1 MHNTRAPFPFSV
13 VSLCTGIVAVLAV
26 SYIGLIA
33 VVMSYATITVEFSQS
48 MKNDEA
54 AVALLESEYLSSV
67 AHIETLDYRALGY
80 TAPLAK
86 RFVPSASMTA
96 MR

>member
-1 MHNTRAPFPFSV
+1 MLPFSI

-54 AVALLESEYLSSV
+54 AVAVLEAQYLSSV
-67 AHIETLDYRALGY
+67 ARIETLDYHALGY
-80 TAPLAK
+80 SAPVTK
-86 RFVPSASMTA
+86 SFVPSASQTA